1 MASGTCVY
9 RAGWRLHEGTV
20 MSNEPGI
27 YFIPALIDKSKA
39 EGLYK
44 GIVNY
49 DLLDEYRDF
58 GGIRIEDDIVVTA
71 EGGRVIGDKHI
82 PSSVEELEA
91 VVGKA

>member
-1 MASGTCVY
+1 MIEITTEFG
-9 RAGWRLHEGTV
+9 E
-20 MSNEPGI
+20 I
-27 YFIPALIDKSKA
+27 YMDKKKIERINFLARKSKA

-58 GGIRIEDDIVVTA
+58 GGIRIEDDVVVTA
-71 EGGRVIGDKHI
+71 EGGRVIGDKNI

-91 VVGKA
+91 VVGK